1 MISCSYL
8 LENLSAETTNSNSI
22 LLCTTYKFT
31 PTYSHTNPQ
40 THKCIYI
47 IITNSCIGSATDT
60 HVIYRVCICTYQ
72 YIHIFIKSTY
82 VCVCVIAFDQWHTYN
97 SAHLS
102 FIAEG
107 TAQLDFCRHYEVV
120 WRAISMALGI
130 NKISYNISEKACYFQ
145 MSVSIS
151 GDNGQYFVLIQILE
165 TVTSI

>member
-1 MISCSYL
+1 MYEEQCYKKCELQAIFPEGIQTCFHILRHFMISCSYL

-82 VCVCVIAFDQWHTYN
+82 VCVCVIAFDQ
-97 SAHLS
+97 
-102 FIAEG
+102 
-107 TAQLDFCRHYEVV
+107 
-120 WRAISMALGI
+120 
-130 NKISYNISEKACYFQ
+130 
-145 MSVSIS
+145 
-151 GDNGQYFVLIQILE
+151 
-165 TVTSI
+165 